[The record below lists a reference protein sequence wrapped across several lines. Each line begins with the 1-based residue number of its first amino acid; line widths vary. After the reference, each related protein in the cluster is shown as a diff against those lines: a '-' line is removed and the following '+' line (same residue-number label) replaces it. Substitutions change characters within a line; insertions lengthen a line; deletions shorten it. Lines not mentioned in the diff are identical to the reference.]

1 VASSEFIFLVVG
13 VLMPSLLTPCVRA
26 SRSNLMLVLNV
37 LLHPLTLRMLEDE
50 DGIFRGEN
58 NDEVNH
64 S

>member
-1 VASSEFIFLVVG
+1 
-13 VLMPSLLTPCVRA
+13 MPSLLTPCVRA